1 MYPSY
6 PLLVDLLMGVMTNI
20 QTRLYVAK
28 VEPNSLLDP
37 ESYWNMWIWE
47 SGEKTIKTEMPGS
60 HNTFNMSQ
68 RGQSSLCYEN
78 SFW

>member
-20 QTRLYVAK
+20 QTRLYAAK

-37 ESYWNMWIWE
+37 ESY
-47 SGEKTIKTEMPGS
+47 
-60 HNTFNMSQ
+60 
-68 RGQSSLCYEN
+68 
-78 SFW
+78 